1 MNRTKLS
8 LAVILVTILAAVTLF
23 ILPITPRVPV
33 KTALIARG
41 SLTDTL
47 LMTATVTDRGEQVV
61 GALVDGRVSEVFV
74 SAGDEVKAGDRL
86 FLLDDSQEQK
96 ALSALLGV
104 IARQEGALSGEADA
118 FAALRAMAAQNQIAL
133 YEQSETLKQTISLKT
148 VRAESDGVVRQV
160 YIKKGELLP
169 QLTAAMLIGSS
180 ERELTAVQRAQ
191 DMARVSPGMTG
202 LVYQDGERVGDALVS
217 GFSAPSYQEALNAY
231 VQTLHMDLT
240 SDEALALGEQAQ
252 VRLLISRTDGLPLAP
267 LGAVSETGRIWVVRD
282 GKAYAEAV
290 DLNKRSDA
298 WLAVGEELEGL
309 PVVLAPDEKRLKNGC
324 AVKQQ

>member
-1 MNRTKLS
+1 
-8 LAVILVTILAAVTLF
+8 
-23 ILPITPRVPV
+23 
-33 KTALIARG
+33 
-41 SLTDTL
+41 
-47 LMTATVTDRGEQVV
+47 
-61 GALVDGRVSEVFV
+61 
-74 SAGDEVKAGDRL
+74 
-86 FLLDDSQEQK
+86 
-96 ALSALLGV
+96 
-104 IARQEGALSGEADA
+104 
-118 FAALRAMAAQNQIAL
+118 
-133 YEQSETLKQTISLKT
+133 
-148 VRAESDGVVRQV
+148 
-160 YIKKGELLP
+160 
-169 QLTAAMLIGSS
+169 
-180 ERELTAVQRAQ
+180 
-191 DMARVSPGMTG
+191 MARVSPGMTG